1 MHVVEVRDGIAIATV
16 VARQLYT
23 DVTYVRVGQ
32 SPAAVEKVLE
42 RTNKRLEANREPIV
56 RGHP

>member
-1 MHVVEVRDGIAIATV
+1 MGLRLRLWWQGSC
-16 VARQLYT
+16 YT